1 MHLASPLPHLTV
13 LRYHELEDAPLLHLL
28 SLPVSQ
34 DDHRRGRHP
43 GANAV
48 KQLVGPQCPDD
59 AEGQQGV
66 SPDAITSSKC

>member
-13 LRYHELEDAPLLHLL
+13 LRHHEVEDALLLRL

-34 DDHRRGRHP
+34 DDDRRGKHP
-43 GANAV
+43 GASAV
-48 KQLVGPQCPDD
+48 KQLVGSQGIDD

-66 SPDAITSSKC
+66 SPDAISLSKC